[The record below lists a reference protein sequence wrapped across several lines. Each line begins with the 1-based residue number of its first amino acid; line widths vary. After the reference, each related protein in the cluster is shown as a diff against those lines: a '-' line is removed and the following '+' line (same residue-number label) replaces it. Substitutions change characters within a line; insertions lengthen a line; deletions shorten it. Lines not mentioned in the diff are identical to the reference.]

1 MKTTMMK
8 LGAALGLAGALALG
22 AATASFAQNPY
33 SQQNSCIPQYDS
45 SGAQKA
51 PYC

>member
-22 AATASFAQNPY
+22 AATASLAQNPY

>member
-1 MKTTMMK
+1 MMK
-8 LGAALGLAGALALG
+8 LAAALGLAGALALG
-22 AATASFAQNPY
+22 AATASFAQNPNNY
-33 SQQNSCIPQYDS
+33 RDNGCIPQYDS